1 LSLFAVSDPSVSDHV
16 EALAREIAG
25 EGANTEMNDLARRVA
40 EAQCDLSRVRRARH
54 ELLARALHNPDYE
67 SPAAARK
74 KVNLVAGLARRF
86 GILTPIPAEMMRV
99 LNEKPEGPSKFAV
112 ILSDIAQRLMA
123 MDRYEKRAL
132 SRRKFAIR
140 ALDWARIHDAAR

>member
-1 LSLFAVSDPSVSDHV
+1 
-16 EALAREIAG
+16 
-25 EGANTEMNDLARRVA
+25 
-40 EAQCDLSRVRRARH
+40 
-54 ELLARALHNPDYE
+54 
-67 SPAAARK
+67 
-74 KVNLVAGLARRF
+74 VNLVAGLARRF
-86 GILTPIPAEMMRV
+86 GTLTPIPAEI
-99 LNEKPEGPSKFAV
+99 NEKPEGPSKFAV